1 MKASMVRIPIDT
13 EKEINAYANEKGLVF
28 ATAIRCIV
36 VEYFTIQKIIKLT
49 PEQTKQVHNAS
60 LQVR

>member
-1 MKASMVRIPIDT
+1 MKQSLVRMPTDT
-13 EKEINAYANEKGLVF
+13 EKEINVYADEKGLAF

-49 PEQTKQVHNAS
+49 PEQTKQVHDAS
-60 LQVR
+60 SQVR